1 MVLTSLFPK
10 RDLIVIE
17 RLFKSVLVTGDNA
30 RELQISELE
39 QGFQIL
45 DCGRAMDMIKI
56 DIHALED
63 FYLLVIG
70 GGIPIPHS
78 VISKNIIEHLAVGP
92 VFFAIE

>member
-1 MVLTSLFPK
+1 
-10 RDLIVIE
+10 
-17 RLFKSVLVTGDNA
+17 
-30 RELQISELE
+30 
-39 QGFQIL
+39 
-45 DCGRAMDMIKI
+45 MDMIKI